1 MEIIMRA
8 CLFAVL
14 TTGAFLGLTPA
25 NAAEG
30 CGDGCHRT
38 SGGACVIDGW
48 GTSARVRN
56 ECPATTRPRPPC
68 GGHGFA
74 WRRDYQACSQTTK
87 DWL

>member
-1 MEIIMRA
+1 MR
-8 CLFAVL
+8 LRLLVVL
-14 TTGAFLGLTPA
+14 AAGTFLGLTAA

-38 SGGACVIDGW
+38 SRGACVVDGW

-56 ECPATTRPRPPC
+56 ECPATSRPTPPC
-68 GGHGFA
+68 GGRGFI
-74 WRRDYQACSQTTK
+74 WRRDYQACSQTTR